1 MNSANKLVRMLNPN
15 EWQKRKGTKRSQ
27 FDLDL
32 FQNDEWL
39 SIMSYIGWFSE
50 IFININDKNYAI
62 SYISK
67 LPD

>member
-1 MNSANKLVRMLNPN
+1 MVDSN

-50 IFININDKNYAI
+50 IFININDKNYVITSLSDLNLVA
-62 SYISK
+62 
-67 LPD
+67 